1 MIDDIQKD
9 AAERM
14 GKSVEALKHD
24 LAKVRTGRAH
34 TSLLDHLAVSYY
46 GSDVPIKQVAN
57 INVEDARTL
66 AVTPW
71 EQNMVATVEKAI
83 LNSDLGLNPSS
94 AGNVIRVPLP
104 PLTEERRKDLIRVVR
119 QEAEQARVAV
129 RNIRRDANH
138 DLKDL
143 VKEKMISEDDERRGE
158 EAVQR
163 LTDRYIKAI
172 DQVLQEK
179 EKDLMSIRVSPL
191 RPRRPL
197 KLEPRGYRQLRA
209 QPGFRRF

>member
-9 AAERM
+9 AAARM
-14 GKSVEALKHD
+14 SKSVEALKHD

-34 TSLLDHLAVSYY
+34 TSLLDHLVVSYY

-71 EQNMVATVEKAI
+71 EQNMVAVVEKAI

-129 RNIRRDANH
+129 RNIRREANH

-158 EAVQR
+158 EAVQK
-163 LTDRYIKAI
+163 LTDRYVNDI

-179 EKDLMSIRVSPL
+179 EKDLMAI
-191 RPRRPL
+191 
-197 KLEPRGYRQLRA
+197 
-209 QPGFRRF
+209 